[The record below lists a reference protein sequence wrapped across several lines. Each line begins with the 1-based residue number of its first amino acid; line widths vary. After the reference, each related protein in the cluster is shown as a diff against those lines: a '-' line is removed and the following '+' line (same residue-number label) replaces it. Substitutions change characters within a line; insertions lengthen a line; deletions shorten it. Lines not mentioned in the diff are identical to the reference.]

1 MELNTLAI
9 VWGAAQT
16 PLRFNTGAVSLVY
29 LVYLVS
35 LVSLVYLV
43 YLVFLVSKGGV
54 VFTPSPWLMLVPQ

>member
-29 LVYLVS
+29 LVYLV
-35 LVSLVYLV
+35 